1 MYIIIQ
7 MPEMKKSSIVNA
19 QKKAQVR
26 RRVGTKEKLRSRPKR
41 ALSAFVYFTLD
52 RRMLIKE
59 REPTID
65 PKEIMRRMGTDWK
78 QRAMADKERFRVELD
93 AMTTVTVPVPVSVPV
108 SVPVPVPVP
117 ACE

>member
-1 MYIIIQ
+1 
-7 MPEMKKSSIVNA
+7 MKNSPVVNA
-19 QKKAQVR
+19 QKKARVR
-26 RRVGTKEKLRSRPKR
+26 RRVGAKEKLRSRPKR

-52 RRMLIKE
+52 RRILIKE

-78 QRAMADKERFRVELD
+78 QLSDRSVYDKRATDDKERFRMELAAMAPVAVE
-93 AMTTVTVPVPVSVPV
+93 
-108 SVPVPVPVP
+108 VP